1 MNFENP
7 WYLLFL
13 LAIPLYIVLKYVPFL
28 RKYNKDAVFPYPWMS
43 LVRKGDFA
51 PAFRIFHDC
60 LILGSVACLAVALA
74 RPRGGTSVSDERSVG
89 VDIVIVHDVSGSMD
103 FVDEPPSNIRR
114 QGDQFFDVD
123 GSLRNNSRIA
133 SAKRVIKNYIDKQN
147 QNRIGLVLFGTY
159 ALTKSPLSSDKELLK
174 TLIDEITTFEDGATA
189 IGTGILTGLNRIKNS
204 EAKSKVMI
212 LMTDGVNN
220 AGIVDP
226 LTAAKAARELGV
238 RIYTIGIGNHNA
250 YLAPINQERT
260 VYVLGDTVEFN
271 EEVLMQ
277 IADITGG
284 RYFSAQGETALQDVY
299 NEIDKLEKSEYNIRR
314 RVLYEEKFSGWLMAA
329 FTLFCLWIGVGTV
342 VLRIP

>member
-13 LAIPLYIVLKYVPFL
+13 LAIPAYVTLKYVPFL
-28 RKYNKDAVFPYPWMS
+28 RKRHKDAVFPYPWLS
-43 LVRKGDFA
+43 LVKKDFFA
-51 PAFRIFHDC
+51 PLFRIFHDM
-60 LILGSVACLAVALA
+60 LILGSIACLSIALA
-74 RPRGGTSVSDERSVG
+74 RPRGGTSVTDERSIG
-89 VDIVIVHDVSGSMD
+89 VDIVLVHDVSGSMD
-103 FVDEPPSNIRR
+103 FVDEPPANLRR
-114 QGDQFFDVD
+114 QGDQFFDID
-123 GSLRNNSRIA
+123 GSLRERSRIA
-133 SAKRVIKNYIDKQN
+133 SAKRVIKNYIDQQS

-174 TLIDEITTFEDGATA
+174 SLIDEMATFEDGATA

-212 LMTDGVNN
+212 LVTDGVNN

-226 LTAAKAARELGV
+226 LTAANAARELGV
-238 RIYTIGIGNHNA
+238 RIYTIGIGNHSA
-250 YLAPINQERT
+250 YLAPINQERS
-260 VYVLGDTVEFN
+260 VYALGSTVEFN
-271 EEVLMQ
+271 EDVLIQ

-329 FTLFCLWIGVGTV
+329 FTLFFLWLGVGTI